1 MPDGLQRRKF
11 IAALGGA
18 LVAPAI
24 LRPLAARAQQPQR
37 MRRIGLLMGISDN
50 DRSNQAALAA
60 FKEAL
65 QKLGWT
71 EGRNIRLDFVWPAD
85 FEHLRDSTHAM
96 IASKP
101 ELVVTNST
109 PTTAALLQQTRTIP
123 IVFTNVSDPVGSG
136 FVASL
141 PRPGG
146 NLTGFIDIEG
156 AMSSKW
162 LELLKEVAPRTTRA
176 ALPFNPETAPSGGS
190 YFLDPFK
197 AAAASFGIEAVAPS
211 VRDAGELEAA
221 IVAQARQPNGGLVVT
236 PDGFLRK
243 QRAAIV
249 ALAAQYRL
257 PAVYPFRYYC
267 ELGGLLSYGND
278 VVDNWRRTASY
289 VDRILKGEK
298 PGELPVQIPVKFEL
312 VINLKTAKAI
322 GIEVPA
328 TLLARADDVI
338 E

>member
-11 IAALGGA
+11 ITALGGA
-18 LVAPAI
+18 LAAPAI

-60 FKEAL
+60 FTEAL
-65 QKLGWT
+65 Q
-71 EGRNIRLDFVWPAD
+71 RARLDRGRAISASTSFGRPTSSTCAD
-85 FEHLRDSTHAM
+85 SAQAM

-101 ELVVTNST
+101 ELVVTQST

-156 AMSSKW
+156 AMAASGWNCSRR
-162 LELLKEVAPRTTRA
+162 LRRRTTRRS
-176 ALPFNPETAPSGGS
+176 LPFNPETAPNGGS

-221 IVAQARQPNGGLVVT
+221 IAAQARQPNGGLVVT

-249 ALAAQYRL
+249 ALAAQLSAACGLPVSLLLRTRR
-257 PAVYPFRYYC
+257 PAVLRK
-267 ELGGLLSYGND
+267 
-278 VVDNWRRTASY
+278 RRC
-289 VDRILKGEK
+289 R
-298 PGELPVQIPVKFEL
+298 Q
-312 VINLKTAKAI
+312 
-322 GIEVPA
+322 
-328 TLLARADDVI
+328 LAADGVLCRPHSQG
-338 E
+338 